1 MAWGRDNVRLG
12 FLIAEMSM
20 LRNWTGQLIVG
31 RAIGVTSE
39 VKSGSGFEEAFV
51 NVGGATEGL

>member
-1 MAWGRDNVRLG
+1 M
-12 FLIAEMSM
+12 LI
-20 LRNWTGQLIVG
+20 
-31 RAIGVTSE
+31 SE